1 MKYGY
6 LFYQKPLIP
15 EMKTR
20 PVNIGD
26 AIQSLAAKNLYREMG
41 IPEEDIIP
49 VPRYD
54 ISEYDGDECI
64 CVVNSASNYEELAY
78 DSHFMPPSPKVHA
91 IPMSLHIHRPLTE
104 EELEFYRTCGGVG
117 CRDIY
122 TVNYLQSLGIDAYL
136 TGCLTLT
143 LPRRTKEQEEGAD
156 QIYFI
161 DISEDLKDYIPK
173 KIAQN
178 AVTLTN
184 IQRYANPGNTNRM
197 PVEDACEEH
206 RQGENRIQLLRDTAK
221 LVVTTKLHVAC
232 PCLAMGIPV
241 ILAKDYFGDRFGFLD
256 RLLPTYTRRYYR
268 DIDWNPQPVNIEK
281 EKEMIKQLFFHKVL
295 AQAHRVELKT
305 MWEGKTPIYPIEYE
319 TGTTVALGKLSFPT
333 ASFKYA
339 VWGVILSAAYYLE
352 EAVSREY
359 GNADLVCGI
368 DIAAT
373 GSFCGVP
380 VISPEKIEALDK
392 DVIIF
397 VAAPSAHASAKQ
409 LLLPAGRPFVLLK
422 GTDAECFNWR

>member
-54 ISEYDGDECI
+54 ISEYDGAECI

-78 DSHFMPPSPKVHA
+78 DSHFMPPSPKIHA

-173 KIAQN
+173 KIAQKCRN
-178 AVTLTN
+178 AYKYSE
-184 IQRYANPGNTNRM
+184 ICQSRQYQPYACG
-197 PVEDACEEH
+197 
-206 RQGENRIQLLRDTAK
+206 G
-221 LVVTTKLHVAC
+221 
-232 PCLAMGIPV
+232 CL
-241 ILAKDYFGDRFGFLD
+241 
-256 RLLPTYTRRYYR
+256 
-268 DIDWNPQPVNIEK
+268 
-281 EKEMIKQLFFHKVL
+281 
-295 AQAHRVELKT
+295 
-305 MWEGKTPIYPIEYE
+305 
-319 TGTTVALGKLSFPT
+319 
-333 ASFKYA
+333 
-339 VWGVILSAAYYLE
+339 
-352 EAVSREY
+352 
-359 GNADLVCGI
+359 
-368 DIAAT
+368 
-373 GSFCGVP
+373 
-380 VISPEKIEALDK
+380 
-392 DVIIF
+392 
-397 VAAPSAHASAKQ
+397 
-409 LLLPAGRPFVLLK
+409 
-422 GTDAECFNWR
+422 